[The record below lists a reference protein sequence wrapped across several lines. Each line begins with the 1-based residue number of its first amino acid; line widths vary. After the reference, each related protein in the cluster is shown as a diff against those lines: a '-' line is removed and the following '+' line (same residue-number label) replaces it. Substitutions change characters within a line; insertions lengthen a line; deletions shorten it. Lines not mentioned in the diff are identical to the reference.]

1 MTSNNYWFH
10 SEGEYIMNQKS
21 KKDKIR
27 NWLEEGRSITPKDAY
42 EMFGSMRLAS
52 IIHDL
57 KADGYTFNT
66 EYVRKGNSK
75 YAKYSLVIP
84 STLFGS

>member
-1 MTSNNYWFH
+1 
-10 SEGEYIMNQKS
+10 MNQKS